1 MTAGAVVPR
10 VRSKTRTTVVALAT
24 GLRLALT
31 PVVVWLVL
39 DGHDV
44 AAALAFAV
52 AATTDYLDGYLARRW
67 QVTTA
72 TGSFFDTTADKVLVT
87 GALIALLAV
96 GRASPW
102 AVLIIIARELTI
114 MGMRGSAAMGG
125 VLVVPSQLGRI
136 KALVQFLAILVTII
150 NLNYRLGP
158 LGLDQW
164 AIWVAVAVTAG
175 SAADYLYRWSSS
187 TLRQRPGGS

>member
-1 MTAGAVVPR
+1 
-10 VRSKTRTTVVALAT
+10 
-24 GLRLALT
+24 
-31 PVVVWLVL
+31 
-39 DGHDV
+39 
-44 AAALAFAV
+44 
-52 AATTDYLDGYLARRW
+52 
-67 QVTTA
+67 VTTA

-87 GALIALLAV
+87 GALIALLAI

-125 VLVVPSQLGRI
+125 ILVVPSKLGRI
-136 KALVQFLAILVTII
+136 KAAVQFLAILLAILSV
-150 NLNYRLGP
+150 NYRIGP

-164 AIWVAVAVTAG
+164 AIWVAAAVTAG

-187 TLRQRPGGS
+187 ALRQRPDGS